1 MNIIS
6 RTAIGVVLAVT
17 PLGVAGAQGAE
28 KALAMDFRTTIS
40 IQGIPDTAVMTG
52 HAVGSVDRMRLE
64 VKGSSSHVIPMAGDS
79 GVSMIV
85 TDSGKTITY
94 LDPREKQYMRV
105 RPAEMIAKA
114 QEKGDL
120 KMEVSETE
128 AKVDS
133 LGAGPMILGHPTTHY
148 RVATGMTM
156 KVDAMGQQEIVKL
169 SSTTDSYYANDIKGV
184 LNPFATLSGSD
195 MANMFGSGSPEFAK
209 KLKAAQAKLPN
220 RTPLR
225 ASSSATIVAH
235 GEARVTTTKAEV
247 TSIQWVDADPKSFD
261 VPSGYTASQLSST
274 ASARADANQK

>member
-6 RTAIGVVLAVT
+6 RTAIRVVLAVT
-17 PLGVAGAQGAE
+17 PLGIAGAQGAE

>member
-17 PLGVAGAQGAE
+17 PLGVAGAQSAE

-85 TDSGKTITY
+85 TDRGKTITY

>member
-17 PLGVAGAQGAE
+17 PLGVAGAQSAE

>member
-156 KVDAMGQQEIVKL
+156 KVDAMGQQEVVKL
-169 SSTTDSYYANDIKGV
+169 CSTTDSYYANDIKGV

>member
-17 PLGVAGAQGAE
+17 PLGVAGAQSAE

-128 AKVDS
+128 AKVDR

>member
-156 KVDAMGQQEIVKL
+156 KVDAMGQQEVVKL